1 MRDIDKEI
9 NDMFDGMS
17 RQDLIDDLRKAG
29 FDVSDGEGKVIYT
42 DEIAHETAVRQSDQG
57 LSEYSNFNASFRVQ
71 KGKSNVKIAG
81 ITFNYAPNDN
91 GEDAA

>member
-17 RQDLIDDLRKAG
+17 RQNLIDDLRDAG
-29 FDVSDGEGKVIYT
+29 FDVSEGEGKVIYT
-42 DEIAHETAVRQSDQG
+42 DEIAHEIPVIQSE
-57 LSEYSNFNASFRVQ
+57 LSEYSNFNASFKVQ

-81 ITFNYAPNDN
+81 ITFIYAANDN